1 MADTVS
7 RLAIQVGMD
16 TKPLQSGVGQA
27 SSILSSL
34 ASRFTLAVDPIQLAG
49 QALNAIGRAA
59 SEAVRYL
66 GDLASV
72 TEEVGLSLSFAA
84 DSAAEFQQLMSTTMD
99 FGAGQFDDKAIADVV
114 RQLKLFGAE
123 GQNIGGVL
131 DVMGRLAIGSGN
143 SLETI
148 ADVMQK
154 IRFDGEVT
162 FKDLRQL
169 MQMNIPITDELAKN
183 LGVTKAAI
191 VQMADE
197 GKISIE
203 QVSEALAKMTIE
215 GGRFGSAI
223 EAQTDTIGGAWKEL
237 TDSLD
242 DLFRPLAS
250 FLGGIVKEL
259 IKAMTVLVKSAND
272 LQNWWRGTAEEV
284 DHAAGSGGKFV
295 AEMSKGEKATEAV
308 AKNTMTAAEAAK
320 HAADEAKRM
329 RQEQEAAT
337 RKTFDPFFKMQE
349 EANKLRESLATPQES
364 FAAEQERLNG
374 LLSAGAIDQTTFN
387 RAMERA
393 NEKLR
398 QHARDA
404 NAAADARQRLN
415 NLDAPQG
422 LVRGSSG
429 AASAVANFRFN
440 NPVGDALLQQIVDL
454 LRGGPV
460 IRQAGL
466 T

>member
-27 SSILSSL
+27 NSILSTL
-34 ASRFTLAVDPIQLAG
+34 ASRFTLAVDPIQLVG
-49 QALNAIGRAA
+49 QGVSMLSRGA
-59 SEAVRYL
+59 SEASRYL
-66 GDLASV
+66 MDLAGT
-72 TEEVGLSLSFAA
+72 TETVGLALSFAA
-84 DSAAEFQQLMSTTMD
+84 DSAAEFNQLMSTTMD
-99 FGAGQFDDKAIADVV
+99 FGAGQFEDAEISNVV

-143 SLETI
+143 SLESV
-148 ADVMQK
+148 ADVLQK

-183 LGVTKAAI
+183 LGVTKGEI
-191 VQMADE
+191 VTMAEE
-197 GKISIE
+197 GKISLE
-203 QVSEALAKMTIE
+203 QVNEALAKLTIE
-215 GGRFGSAI
+215 GGRFGEAI
-223 EAQTDTIGGAWKEL
+223 EMQTDTLAGSWKEL
-237 TDSLD
+237 WDSLD

-250 FLGGIVKEL
+250 LLGGIVKEL
-259 IKAMTVLVKSAND
+259 IKGLTVLVKSANEFQMWM
-272 LQNWWRGTAEEV
+272 LGSAEAT
-284 DHAAGSGGKFV
+284 DQAAGAGGKFV
-295 AEMSKGEKATEAV
+295 EEMSKGEKAAEGV

-320 HAADEAKRM
+320 KAADEAKRM

-349 EANKLRESLATPQES
+349 EANRLRESLATPQES
-364 FAAEQERLNG
+364 FAKEQERLNE
-374 LLSAGAIDQTTFN
+374 LLNSGAIDQTTFN

-398 QHARDA
+398 QHAKEARE
-404 NAAADARQRLN
+404 AADARQRLN

-422 LVRGSSG
+422 LVRGTSG

-460 IRQAGL
+460 IRKAGL